1 MTDSGANLYGELQW
15 RGMVYDATEGL
26 ADLFAAERVTGRCCR

>member
-1 MTDSGANLYGELQW
+1 MTDCRRRISFDELQW

-26 ADLFAAERVTGRCCR
+26 PERSPRNP